1 MSLGMDYQG
10 YDPHQALEPGH
21 TAMINRFGNPALHRV
36 SYQPFETAELGEG
49 LYDVVLSSP
58 PYFTVE
64 EYAPGEKGQSV
75 VTYPDLPQWQ
85 VRFLFRS
92 LERAWSRLK
101 EGGYLILHLG
111 DSQKVHLA
119 EATNLFIE
127 RYLPLASWE
136 GVIGLAGAAG
146 YARPVWVWKKE
157 AIKRRWCPQ
166 RMGERSLARW
176 YPHLMQELVRYQG
189 EKLVPLWQE
198 ETSDPKAVERVRQAV
213 RQAVPVTLREQVAV
227 VLGEDRLL
235 TAIVLHHG
243 EKKAQLWGKAMVL
256 LGG

>member
-21 TAMINRFGNPALHRV
+21 TAMITRFGDPARHRV
-36 SYQPFETAELGEG
+36 SYHPFETAELGEG

-64 EYAPGEKGQSV
+64 EYAPGEEGQSV
-75 VTYPDLPQWQ
+75 VTYPQLPQWQ

-119 EATNLFIE
+119 EATNFFIE

-136 GVIGLAGAAG
+136 GVIGVAGAAG
-146 YARPVWVWKKE
+146 YARPVWVWKKDKE
-157 AIKRRWCPQ
+157 KRRWSPQ
-166 RMGERSLARW
+166 RQGERTLLRW
-176 YPHLMQELVRYQG
+176 YPDIFTELIRYQG
-189 EKLVPLWQE
+189 EKLAPLWLQE
-198 ETSDPKAVERVRQAV
+198 ASDSQVAERVRQAV
-213 RQAVPVTLREQVAV
+213 RQSVPVGLREQVAV
-227 VLGEDRLL
+227 VLGEDRLI

-243 EKKAQLWGKAMVL
+243 EPKAQLWGKAMVL